1 MNRYK
6 NIKVRK
12 DSEGARYYRNIIFP
26 EIPLSSDDI
35 YAITTAGDRYDT
47 LALQFYNNAS
57 LWWIIAGANN
67 FKKDSLVVKPGI
79 QIRIPADPSNVI
91 NLYNKLNNER

>member
-6 NIKVRK
+6 NIQVKA
-12 DSEGARYYRNIIFP
+12 DSEGIRYYRNVIFP
-26 EIPLSSDDI
+26 EIPLNSDDI

-67 FKKDSLVVKPGI
+67 LKKDSLTVKPGM

>member
-6 NIKVRK
+6 NIGIEKN
-12 DSEGARYYRNIIFP
+12 SEGKRYYRNAIFP

-47 LALQFYNNAS
+47 IALQFYNNAS
-57 LWWIIAGANN
+57 LWWIIAGANK
-67 FKKDSLVVKPGI
+67 FTKDSLVIEPGV
-79 QIRIPADPSNVI
+79 QIRIPANPSNVV

>member
-6 NIKVRK
+6 NIESKT
-12 DSEGARYYRNIIFP
+12 DIEGTKYYRNVIFP

-35 YAITTAGDRYDT
+35 YAITSAGDRYDT

-57 LWWIIAGANN
+57 LWWIIAGVNGS
-67 FKKDSLVVKPGI
+67 KKDSLVVKPGV
-79 QIRIPADPSNVI
+79 QIRIPGDPFNVI
-91 NLYNKLNNER
+91 KLYNELNSER

>member
-1 MNRYK
+1 MNRYR
-6 NIKVRK
+6 NIKIKK
-12 DSEGARYYRNIIFP
+12 DTEGIRYYRNAIFP

-67 FKKDSLVVKPGI
+67 FKKDSLNVTPGV

>member
-6 NIKVRK
+6 RIEVRK
-12 DSEGARYYRNIIFP
+12 DSEGKRYLRNVIFP

-57 LWWIIAGANN
+57 LWWIIAGANSY
-67 FKKDSLVVKPGI
+67 KKDSLVVPPGV
-79 QIRIPADPSNVI
+79 QIRIPADPFNVI
-91 NLYNKLNNER
+91 NLYNKLNDER